1 MSTVHIE
8 VKQATVRRFAEGLSY
23 GNGDPFNLVCTLD
36 FIGRGEVQMGAD
48 LAWPG
53 HPITRA
59 DLRELRRQ
67 LVDDYRAKRLYCWRV
82 KGAAPPFRGRI
93 VREDGPLVYWEM
105 PIEA

>member
-8 VKQATVRRFAEGLSY
+8 IKQAVVRRYADGLSY
-23 GNGDPFNLVCTLD
+23 DAGDPFNLVCTLD

-48 LAWPG
+48 LAVPG

-67 LVDDYRAKRLYCWRV
+67 LTTDFRAKRVYCWRL
-82 KGAAPPFRGRI
+82 KGLSPPFRGRVI
-93 VREDGPLVYWEM
+93 REEGPLAYWEM